1 MSTLSETQLISYQ
14 EYRQYE
20 ASDNFL
26 YELLN
31 GRLVKKNAPSP
42 RHQMILQNLNRS
54 MDHHVYSNKLGKVLF
69 APVDVFLD
77 EYNAPHP
84 DLVFVSK
91 AKETLITSEGIM
103 GAPDLVVE
111 IVSPS
116 SVVRDRVEKLKLY
129 QKHQIPEYWII
140 DPAYESVEVYT
151 LDKSGEY
158 TIEAHI
164 LKTGTVPSLVLKD
177 GTVTVEMLFET
188 V

>member
-14 EYRQYE
+14 EYRQFE
-20 ASDNFL
+20 ADDNFL

-54 MDHHVYSNKLGKVLF
+54 MDNHVYANKLGKVLF

-91 AKETLITSEGIM
+91 AKEKLITADGIM
-103 GAPDLVVE
+103 GVPDLVVE

-129 QKHQIPEYWII
+129 QKYQIPEYWII
-140 DPAYESVEVYT
+140 DPVYESVEIYT
-151 LDKSGEY
+151 LDKAGEY
-158 TIEAHI
+158 TNHAHVI
-164 LKTGTVPSLVLKD
+164 KNGSVQSLVLKD
-177 GTVTVEMLFET
+177 WTLQVEKLFEAL
-188 V
+188 